1 MSLPTTTIT
10 SLHLPI
16 TEHKKLQQFAKERM
30 RSQSHL
36 LRTALAYWWANGAPE
51 VPADFAPQDE
61 SKVRSNFG
69 KLAEFP

>member
-1 MSLPTTTIT
+1 M
-10 SLHLPI
+10 
-16 TEHKKLQQFAKERM
+16 
-30 RSQSHL
+30 
-36 LRTALAYWWANGAPE
+36 ALAFWWANGAPE